1 MINNLW
7 FFFFKDVVYCC
18 SVTDIGFVEF
28 RFRINVLSEATE
40 EIIDYDDFIPGFY
53 IGINYMAA
61 DESGSASHNDLHN
74 SYNIICRRYT
84 CRKRLGIPK
93 ILRNLVKLAL
103 TCEVEVFRSISISSM
118 SGQYQKIVIWT
129 VVVVVVLATAVLIVL
144 GITQPEPAAIGL
156 SSSFVSTTA
165 AAVTSTDHV
174 EGNTSAKVSV
184 IEYGDFQC
192 PACGAYFP
200 ITQQIIANYGDK
212 IAFVFR
218 NYPLEQ
224 HADAQIAS
232 QAAEAAGLQG
242 KYWQMHDMLYE
253 DQNTW
258 TNASPSNAVSQF
270 FDGYASSTGINV
282 AQFDKDINSA
292 QVLAKIQNDLA
303 SGNAAAINHT
313 PTFFINLKQIQDP
326 TSYDQFKSVID
337 QALSAAGS

>member
-1 MINNLW
+1 M
-7 FFFFKDVVYCC
+7 
-18 SVTDIGFVEF
+18 
-28 RFRINVLSEATE
+28 
-40 EIIDYDDFIPGFY
+40 
-53 IGINYMAA
+53 
-61 DESGSASHNDLHN
+61 
-74 SYNIICRRYT
+74 
-84 CRKRLGIPK
+84 
-93 ILRNLVKLAL
+93 
-103 TCEVEVFRSISISSM
+103 
-118 SGQYQKIVIWT
+118 
-129 VVVVVVLATAVLIVL
+129 VVVVVLATGALIVL
-144 GITQPEPAAIGL
+144 GIMQPPA
-156 SSSFVSTTA
+156 SQTPPNFVSTTA
-165 AAVTSTDHV
+165 AAITSTDHV
-174 EGNTSAKVSV
+174 EGSANAKVSV

-192 PACGAYFP
+192 PACGAYLP